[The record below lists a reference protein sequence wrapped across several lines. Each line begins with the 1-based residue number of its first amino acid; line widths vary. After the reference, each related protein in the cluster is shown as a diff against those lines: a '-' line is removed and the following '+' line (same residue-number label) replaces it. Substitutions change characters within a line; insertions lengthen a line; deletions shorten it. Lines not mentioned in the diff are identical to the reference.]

1 MITYIIQV
9 HDTDHVNV
17 LLTEILDKK
26 NYQKAQQ
33 VSSAIG

>member
-1 MITYIIQV
+1 MITYIIHD

-17 LLTEILDKK
+17 LLTEILAKK
-26 NYQKAQQ
+26 NDQKVQQ